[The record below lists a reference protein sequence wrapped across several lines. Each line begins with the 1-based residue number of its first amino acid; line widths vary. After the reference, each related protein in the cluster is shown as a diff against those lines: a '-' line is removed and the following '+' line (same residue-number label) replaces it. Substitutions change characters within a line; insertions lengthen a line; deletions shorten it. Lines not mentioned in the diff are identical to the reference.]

1 MSCEFQSHAGVTEK
15 KKLKFLLLLNRNEDL
30 TIKYYA
36 KKVLVH
42 FRTCRL
48 EKKWHSFLTSPTYKE
63 SLLEGALLV
72 SQWGQVEHEQK
83 KSLSEIEDI
92 IDNISKRVRQ
102 LVDAKNSTGEAY
114 SVLKTV
120 RITLDCIKT
129 VLYDEMGFTEM
140 DKDEISNFDN
150 VYSDKVSNISC
161 FPFEIKV
168 NIFVLYY
175 L

>member
-1 MSCEFQSHAGVTEK
+1 
-15 KKLKFLLLLNRNEDL
+15 
-30 TIKYYA
+30 
-36 KKVLVH
+36 
-42 FRTCRL
+42 
-48 EKKWHSFLTSPTYKE
+48 
-63 SLLEGALLV
+63 LEGALLV

-120 RITLDCIKT
+120 RITLDRIKT

-140 DKDEISNFDN
+140 DKDDISNFDN
-150 VYSDKVSNISC
+150 VYVDKVSNISC
-161 FPFEIKV
+161 FPFEMKV

>member
-15 KKLKFLLLLNRNEDL
+15 KNLKFLLLLNRNEDL

-120 RITLDCIKT
+120 RLHWIALRQCCMTKWVLQKWIKMIFPTLIMFMLT
-129 VLYDEMGFTEM
+129 R
-140 DKDEISNFDN
+140 
-150 VYSDKVSNISC
+150 
-161 FPFEIKV
+161 
-168 NIFVLYY
+168 
-175 L
+175 